1 MKGPGLDLGALM
13 GNITMPPQTMSTST
27 GPRPPP
33 EDVADDISD
42 IVEQVTDDT
51 AMEDNDGIKEVDV
64 SSKTTKKTTR
74 GKKKKA
80 VEINL

>member
-1 MKGPGLDLGALM
+1 M
-13 GNITMPPQTMSTST
+13 GNITVPPQTIYVD

-51 AMEDNDGIKEVDV
+51 A
-64 SSKTTKKTTR
+64 R
-74 GKKKKA
+74 G
-80 VEINL
+80 